1 MLLGVEGGEHYGLVM
16 GARGVE
22 IDGGGSLGAKVA
34 VTEVE
39 VESADVV
46 GASGA
51 GELHASLD
59 AGDGV
64 MSVHNSSVVFWRQNS
79 RHGGGAAKV
88 TGVRSWRSSEVGMDA
103 SPRSAGNRGGCAHT
117 RVVAT
122 PAESRFPSASL
133 RAGSPLCRR
142 WRSGSGRNDKRVSEK
157 APRRWLDAIATASE
171 GAGATF
177 PGGCTSLRLGGGGRA
192 GAR

>member
-1 MLLGVEGGEHYGLVM
+1 MLLGVEGGEHYGLVV

-59 AGDGV
+59 AGDVV
-64 MSVHNSSVVFWRQNS
+64 MSIHNSSVVFWRENN

-88 TGVRSWRSSEVGMDA
+88 MGCGVGGVPKWEWVPRFARWAAEVAVPTHELWRRQQKADSFRLRSGA
-103 SPRSAGNRGGCAHT
+103 S
-117 RVVAT
+117 
-122 PAESRFPSASL
+122 
-133 RAGSPLCRR
+133 SPLSRR
-142 WRSGSGRNDKRVSEK
+142 WRSGFRSE
-157 APRRWLDAIATASE
+157 
-171 GAGATF
+171 
-177 PGGCTSLRLGGGGRA
+177 
-192 GAR
+192 

>member
-1 MLLGVEGGEHYGLVM
+1 VLLGVEGGEHYGLVV

-22 IDGGGSLGAKVA
+22 IDGGGGLGAKVA
-34 VTEVE
+34 VAEIEVE
-39 VESADVV
+39 CADVV

-64 MSVHNSSVVFWRQNS
+64 MSIHNSSVVFWRENS

-88 TGVRSWRSSEVGMDA
+88 MGVRSWRSSEVGMGA
-103 SPRSAGNRGGCAHT
+103 SLRSVGSRGGCPHT
-117 RVVAT
+117 GVVAT
-122 PAESRFPSASL
+122 PAESRFLSASL
-133 RAGSPLCRR
+133 RASSPLCRLC
-142 WRSGSGRNDKRVSEK
+142 RSGASRNDKRVREK
-157 APRRWLDAIATASE
+157 APCRWRDAIATASE
-171 GAGATF
+171 DAGATF
-177 PGGCTSLRLGGGGRA
+177 PGGCTSLRLDGGGRA

>member
-1 MLLGVEGGEHYGLVM
+1 MLLGVEGGKHYGLVV

-22 IDGGGSLGAKVA
+22 IDGGGGLGAEVA

-46 GASGA
+46 GAAGA

-64 MSVHNSSVVFWRQNS
+64 VSIHTSSVVFWRENS

-88 TGVRSWRSSEVGMDA
+88 MRMR
-103 SPRSAGNRGGCAHT
+103 RGGVPKWEWVRRFAGRAAEAAIPT
-117 RVVAT
+117 QRVVPT
-122 PAESRFPSASL
+122 PTESRFPSASL
-133 RAGSPLCRR
+133 GGRLSTLPS
-142 WRSGSGRNDKRVSEK
+142 WRPGSGPNDKR
-157 APRRWLDAIATASE
+157 
-171 GAGATF
+171 
-177 PGGCTSLRLGGGGRA
+177 
-192 GAR
+192 

>member
-39 VESADVV
+39 VERADVV

-64 MSVHNSSVVFWRQNS
+64 ETLHNFSVVS
-79 RHGGGAAKV
+79 LGGSGTHGGGAAKV
-88 TGVRSWRSSEVGMDA
+88 MKVGEWGV
-103 SPRSAGNRGGCAHT
+103 
-117 RVVAT
+117 
-122 PAESRFPSASL
+122 
-133 RAGSPLCRR
+133 PL
-142 WRSGSGRNDKRVSEK
+142 W
-157 APRRWLDAIATASE
+157 E
-171 GAGATF
+171 GV
-177 PGGCTSLRLGGGGRA
+177 PW
-192 GAR
+192 